1 MKLASVLGIATF
13 LIGVPA
19 VLVSL
24 LVYPNLRRPLLALMA
39 FATCYVK
46 KPLYMEVFFVS
57 YRGVDRGFGVNVPD
71 LIFFGFFL
79 WILLGRSGEKIVW
92 WPYNTILWQLLIVVS
107 VLSLIQSAEPYYGL
121 FTLHKF
127 VRGYLLYW
135 VTVNLVRTREDAEAV
150 VYGVLAA
157 VVLETGIVLWAK
169 YVTHTVVNR
178 SIGSFPHPNTL
189 AMYVDLIIPMVLAL
203 LLAGG
208 FSKRGSAW
216 AVVAIAGGLVCV
228 IFSKS
233 RASLVIAAAALA
245 GVTGL
250 SILLK
255 PSGRKFAV
263 ALAGFLVF
271 DIMGLLAAP
280 KIIERF
286 QKAPEASEE
295 TRVYFNSAARAMA
308 NDRLFGVGL
317 NSFSWAL
324 ANTDYY
330 WYMYAEER
338 ENVKDED
345 EFRESKMGQSRLGTA
360 HHIYYLFAAETG
372 WPGMV
377 VFIMFIARYYIHN
390 VILLIR
396 ARDEYYQAI
405 LLGLLMGFTTLHL
418 QGLLEWI
425 FRQTQVF
432 YLFCLLSGLM
442 VACGPLLKRPSIESQ
457 GTGWGE
463 RNHAP
468 GTAG

>member
-1 MKLASVLGIATF
+1 MKLASLLGIMTF
-13 LIGVPA
+13 LIGVPS

-24 LVYPNLRRPLLALMA
+24 LAYPNLRRPLLALMA

-46 KPLYMEVFFVS
+46 KPFYMEVFFVP
-57 YRGVDRGFGVNVPD
+57 YRGVDRGFAVTVPD

-79 WILLGRSGEKIVW
+79 WIIMGRSGNKVIW
-92 WPYNTILWQLLIVVS
+92 WPYNTILWHLLVAVS
-107 VLSLIQSAEPYYGL
+107 VLSLISAYMPYYGL

-127 VRGYLLYW
+127 FRGYLLYW
-135 VTVNLVRTREDAEAV
+135 VTVNLVRKREDAEAV
-150 VYGVLAA
+150 IYGVLAA
-157 VVLETGIVLWAK
+157 VLLETWIVLWTK

-178 SIGSFPHPNTL
+178 SVGSFPHPNTL
-189 AMYVDLIIPMVLAL
+189 AMYVDLIVPMVLAV

-208 FSKRGSAW
+208 FPKGGSKW
-216 AVVAIAGGLVCV
+216 AVAAIGGGLICV

-233 RASLVIAAAALA
+233 RASLVIACAAIAA
-245 GVTGL
+245 VTGV
-250 SILLK
+250 SIALK
-255 PSGRKFAV
+255 PSGKKIGI

-271 DIMGLLAAP
+271 DMLGLMAAP

-308 NDRLFGVGL
+308 HDRLFGVGL
-317 NSFSWAL
+317 NGFSWAL
-324 ANTDYY
+324 GNTDYY
-330 WYMYAEER
+330 WYMYSEER
-338 ENVKDED
+338 EHVKDED

-372 WPGMV
+372 WAGMV
-377 VFIMFIARYYIHN
+377 VFIMLVARYYVHN
-390 VILLIR
+390 LILLFR
-396 ARDEYYQAI
+396 ARDEYYQAV
-405 LLGLLMGFTTLHL
+405 LLGLLIGFTTLHL

-442 VACGPLLKRPSIESQ
+442 VACGPLMKRVHSE
-457 GTGWGE
+457 
-463 RNHAP
+463 H
-468 GTAG
+468 

>member
-1 MKLASVLGIATF
+1 MKVASLLGIVTF
-13 LIGVPA
+13 LIGVPS

-24 LVYPNLRRPLLALMA
+24 LSYPKLRRPLLALMT
-39 FATCYVK
+39 FSTCYVK
-46 KPLYMEVFFVS
+46 KPLYMEVFFVP
-57 YRGVDRGFGVNVPD
+57 YRGVDRGFAVTVPD

-79 WILLGRSGEKIVW
+79 WIVMGASKDKIIW
-92 WPYNTILWQLLIVVS
+92 WPYNSILWQLLIAVS
-107 VLSLIQSAEPYYGL
+107 VLSLIQSSQPYYGL

-135 VTVNLVRTREDAEAV
+135 VTVNLVRKREDAEAV
-150 VYGVLAA
+150 IYGVMAA
-157 VVLETGIVLWAK
+157 VILETGIVLWAK

-189 AMYVDLIIPMVLAL
+189 AMYVDLIIPMLLAL

-208 FSKRGSAW
+208 FSQRGSKW
-216 AVVAIAGGLVCV
+216 AAIAIAGGLLCV

-233 RASLVIAAAALA
+233 RASLVIVAAALA
-245 GVTGL
+245 LVTGL
-250 SILLK
+250 SILMK
-255 PSGRKFAV
+255 PSGKKIAV
-263 ALAGFLVF
+263 ALAGFLLVDF
-271 DIMGLLAAP
+271 MGLLAAP

-295 TRVYFNSAARAMA
+295 TRVYFNSAAKAMA
-308 NDRLFGVGL
+308 SDRLFGVGL

-324 ANTDYY
+324 AHTDYY

-338 ENVKDED
+338 DNVKDED

-377 VFIMFIARYYIHN
+377 VFVLFIARYYAHN
-390 VILLIR
+390 LVLLIR
-396 ARDEYYQAI
+396 TRDEYVQAV
-405 LLGLLMGFTTLHL
+405 LLGLLVGFTTLHL

-432 YLFCLLSGLM
+432 YLFCVLSGLM
-442 VACGPLLKRPSIESQ
+442 VACGPLAKRAHDE
-457 GTGWGE
+457 
-463 RNHAP
+463 H
-468 GTAG
+468 